1 MATTTFP
8 TRDDFETMLNESL
21 GGENETFEGKVVKG
35 IVTAIEND
43 LAVIDVGLKSE
54 GRVAL
59 REFAAPGQ
67 RAELKVG
74 DEVEVYVDRVEN
86 SAGEAMLSRDRARRE
101 AAWDKLEKEFEAGNR
116 VEGVIFG
123 RVKGGFTV
131 DLGGA
136 VAFLPGSQVD
146 IRPVRDV
153 GPLMDI
159 PQPFQILKMDRRRGN
174 IVVSRR
180 AILEETRAE
189 QRSGLIQSLAEGQVI
204 EGVVKN
210 ITDYGAFVDLGGID
224 GLLHVT
230 DISYKRVNHPSEV
243 LGIGDT
249 VKVQIIRINKETQRI
264 SLGMKQL
271 ESDPW
276 EGAAAKYPV
285 GGAFRG
291 RVTNITEYGAFVE
304 LEPGIEGLV
313 HVSEMSWTKKNV
325 HPGKI
330 VSTSQEVDVKVLEV
344 DEEKRRISLGLKQAQ
359 ANPWEAFAQ
368 AHPVGS
374 TVEGEVK
381 NATEF
386 GLFVGLEG
394 DVDGMVHMSDIAWG
408 VSGEEALALHRK
420 GEMVTAQVLDVD
432 VEKERISLGMKQL
445 QAGGAGAAGSASAG
459 PRARGG
465 AGAGGVNKGDTLTVT
480 VRDVRDGGLDV
491 QVGDDGATGFVK
503 RTDLGRDRD
512 EQRPERFQ
520 VGQKFDA
527 QVIGF
532 DRSKKPNF
540 SIKALQISEEKQA
553 VAQYG
558 SSDSGASLG
567 DILGAALKEKAEA
580 SAKDAEPAEKADKAD
595 KAADKAEK
603 AEKAA
608 KPAKAAKK
616 PAKAK

>member
-1 MATTTFP
+1 MATTAFP
-8 TRDDFETMLNESL
+8 TRDDFAAMLDESL
-21 GGENETFEGKVVKG
+21 GGADGGFEGRVVKG
-35 IVTAIEND
+35 TVTAIDND
-43 LAVIDVGLKSE
+43 HAVIDIGLKSE
-54 GRVAL
+54 GRVPL
-59 REFAAPGQ
+59 REFAMPGQ
-67 RAELKVG
+67 KADLNVG

-86 SAGEAMLSRDRARRE
+86 ANGETMLSRDRARRE
-101 AAWDKLEKEFEAGNR
+101 AAWDRLEEEFTKEVR

-153 GPLMDI
+153 GPLMDL

-189 QRSGLIQSLAEGQVI
+189 QRTGLIQNLAEGQII
-204 EGVVKN
+204 EGAVKN

-230 DISYKRVNHPSEV
+230 DMSYKRVNHPSEV
-243 LGIGDT
+243 INIGDT
-249 VKVQIIRINKETQRI
+249 VRVQIVRINRETQRI

-276 EGAAAKYPV
+276 DGVAAKYPV
-285 GGAFRG
+285 GAKLSGTI
-291 RVTNITEYGAFVE
+291 TNITDYGAFVE
-304 LEPGIEGLV
+304 LEAGIEGLV
-313 HVSEMSWTKKNV
+313 HVSEMSWVKKNV

-330 VSTSQEVDVKVLEV
+330 VSTSQEVDVIVLEV
-344 DEEKRRISLGLKQAQ
+344 DSDKRRISLGLKQAQ
-359 ANPWEAFAQ
+359 SNPWGHFAETY
-368 AHPVGS
+368 PVGAV
-374 TVEGEVK
+374 VEGEVK

-386 GLFVGLEG
+386 GLFVGLPG

-408 VSGEEALALHRK
+408 ITGEEALHLHRK
-420 GEMVTAQVLDVD
+420 GEAVQVIVLDVD

-445 QAGGAGAAGSASAG
+445 EKGAPAAGGAVAAGGSLKKND
-459 PRARGG
+459 
-465 AGAGGVNKGDTLTVT
+465 VTTVT
-480 VRDVRDGGLDV
+480 VLEVRDNGLEV
-491 QVGDDGATGFVK
+491 QAGDDGATGFIK
-503 RTDLGRDRD
+503 RADLGRDRD
-512 EQRPERFQ
+512 EQRPDRYQ

-527 QVIGF
+527 MVTGF
-532 DRSKKPNF
+532 DRSKKPTF
-540 SIKALQISEEKQA
+540 SVKAMQIAEEKQA

-567 DILGAALKEKAEA
+567 DILGEALKAR
-580 SAKDAEPAEKADKAD
+580 KDG
-595 KAADKAEK
+595 
-603 AEKAA
+603 
-608 KPAKAAKK
+608 
-616 PAKAK
+616 

>member
-1 MATTTFP
+1 MATSAMP
-8 TRDDFETMLNESL
+8 TRDDFAKLLNETL
-21 GGENETFEGKVVKG
+21 GGENEGFEGKVVKG
-35 IVTAIEND
+35 RVTAIEND
-43 LAVIDVGLKSE
+43 MAVIDVGLKSE

-67 RAELKVG
+67 KAELSVG

-86 SAGEAMLSRDRARRE
+86 HQGEAMLSRDRARRE
-101 AAWDKLEKEFEAGNR
+101 AAWDKLETQYTANER

-153 GPLMDI
+153 TPLMDI

-189 QRSGLIQSLAEGQVI
+189 QRSGLILSLAEGQVVD
-204 EGVVKN
+204 GVVKN

-243 LGIGDT
+243 IGIGDT
-249 VKVQIIRINKETQRI
+249 VRVQIIRINRETQRI

-271 ESDPW
+271 EADPW
-276 EGAAAKYPV
+276 EGAASKYPV
-285 GGAFRG
+285 GGVFKG

-304 LEPGIEGLV
+304 LEAGIEGLV

-330 VSTSQEVDVKVLEV
+330 VSTSQEVDVSVLEV
-344 DEEKRRISLGLKQAQ
+344 DEDKRRISLGLKQAQ
-359 ANPWEAFAQ
+359 ANPWAAFAECF
-368 AHPVGS
+368 PVGAE
-374 TVEGEVK
+374 VEGEVK

-408 VSGEEALALHRK
+408 VTGEEALNLHRK
-420 GEMVTAQVLDVD
+420 GEMVKAVVLDVD

-445 QAGGAGAAGSASAG
+445 ERGGVAKAGTPGAAGVG
-459 PRARGG
+459 KNEI
-465 AGAGGVNKGDTLTVT
+465 VTVT
-480 VRDVRDGGLDV
+480 VLEVRDGGLEV
-491 QVGDDGATGFVK
+491 QVGDDGASGFIK

-527 QVIGF
+527 MVIGF

-540 SIKALQISEEKQA
+540 SVKALQIAEEKQA

-567 DILGAALKEKAEA
+567 DILGEALKQ
-580 SAKDAEPAEKADKAD
+580 KDKS
-595 KAADKAEK
+595 
-603 AEKAA
+603 
-608 KPAKAAKK
+608 
-616 PAKAK
+616 